1 MFRAVL
7 TVAVVLVLAWWCS
20 RLLARQWARGGGG
33 ANLEVIEQIQVGQN
47 QRILLLKAGETNY
60 LIGVSQ
66 SGVQML
72 AEVEGEFQAAEPIRP
87 EPLTQ
92 LPFRDVLARNLDALV
107 RRRDGL
113 PRHLDSRDNKKGEDK

>member
-7 TVAVVLVLAWWCS
+7 TVAIVLLLAYWCS
-20 RLLARQWARGGGG
+20 RLLARQWVRGNGG
-33 ANLEVIEQIQVGQN
+33 ANLQVIEQIQIGQN
-47 QRILLLKAGETNY
+47 QKILLLKAGETNY

-72 AEVEGEFQAAEPIRP
+72 AEVEGEFQAAEPSKP

-92 LPFRDVLARNLDALV
+92 LPFRDVLDKYLA
-107 RRRDGL
+107 
-113 PRHLDSRDNKKGEDK
+113 SRQNKKEEDK

>member
-7 TVAVVLVLAWWCS
+7 TVVIVLLLAYWCS
-20 RLLARQWARGGGG
+20 RLLARQWVRGREG
-33 ANLEVIEQIQVGQN
+33 ANLQVIEQIQIGQN
-47 QRILLLKAGETNY
+47 QRILLLKVGGTNY

-72 AEVEGEFQAAEPIRP
+72 AEVEGEFQAAEPLKP

-92 LPFRDVLARNLDALV
+92 LPFRDVLDKYLA
-107 RRRDGL
+107 
-113 PRHLDSRDNKKGEDK
+113 SRQNKKEEDK

>member
-7 TVAVVLVLAWWCS
+7 TVTIVLLLAYWCS
-20 RLLARQWARGGGG
+20 RVLARQWVRGN
-33 ANLEVIEQIQVGQN
+33 ANGNLQIIEQIQIGQN
-47 QRILLLKAGETNY
+47 QRILLIKVGETNY

-72 AEVEGEFQAAEPIRP
+72 AEVEGEFQAAEPLKP

-92 LPFRDVLARNLDALV
+92 LPFRDVLEKYLASHQD
-107 RRRDGL
+107 
-113 PRHLDSRDNKKGEDK
+113 KKGENK